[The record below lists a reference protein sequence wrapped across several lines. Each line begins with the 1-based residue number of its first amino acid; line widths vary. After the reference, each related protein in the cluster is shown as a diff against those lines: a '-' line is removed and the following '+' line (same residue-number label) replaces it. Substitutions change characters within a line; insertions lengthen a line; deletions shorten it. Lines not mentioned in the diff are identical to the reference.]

1 MSLMKPQQRSGG
13 PKAPRFSTLGSGTL
27 GFFLLSAQLAG
38 THPAGA
44 ADASRE
50 VPPKDRAF
58 APETAYPGVIDDP
71 DGFVNLRSGKRADA
85 PVIAKVKAGE
95 EFSFG
100 RERGDEWCRVKL
112 ATGKSGWMHY
122 SRIRLFY
129 RKDDLPAKADEGDE
143 IEKQARDHGV
153 DYYQITRG
161 ALRGNLE
168 ARKKFFSV
176 SDYADGAGAEEHWGV
191 LGVVI
196 HLIGDEALAR
206 FLGGQPVAYRKSVRN
221 SIADE
226 VTYPFEPREYLQ
238 RHFPKTARILY

>member
-1 MSLMKPQQRSGG
+1 MTPQHQSGM
-13 PKAPRFSTLGSGTL
+13 PKAPRFSKVGSCIL
-27 GFFLLSAQLAG
+27 GFCLLSAQLVA

-44 ADASRE
+44 ADASGA
-50 VPPKDRAF
+50 VPPKYRAF
-58 APETAYPGVIDDP
+58 VPETAYSGVIDDP
-71 DGFVNLRSGKRADA
+71 DGYVNLRAAKRADA
-85 PVIAKVKAGE
+85 PVVAKVKAGE
-95 EFSFG
+95 QFSFG
-100 RERGDEWCRVKL
+100 REGGDDWCRVKL

-129 RKDDLPAKADEGDE
+129 TKDDLPAKSDEGDE
-143 IEKQARDHGV
+143 IEKQARDHGA

-161 ALRGNLE
+161 AVRGQLE

-176 SDYADGAGAEEHWGV
+176 SEYADGAGAEEHWGI

-206 FLGGQPVAYRKSVRN
+206 FLGGQPVAYRKSVRA
-221 SIADE
+221 SFADE